1 MLERITDAH
10 LARRRHRLRPA
21 ALFSI
26 AAHVAAL
33 IALLAYAT
41 WRVDKI
47 QTIDTPVLLA
57 AGINLPAPEAA
68 SPEPAVK
75 PKPPGR
81 RRELGQPTKVSKEPE
96 SDDDETGGEQSD
108 APYTGLAAGCP
119 PGAECEASILDG
131 VTPPVC
137 GDGRVEGDEQCDDG
151 GRAAGDG
158 CSASC
163 RREAAIVSPG
173 LVEGRRIAGD
183 PQIAAPESVRRQ
195 MSQDHQGRAV
205 GTVKM
210 CLDRDGNVS
219 SLRVLRSTGYSQ
231 YDELLTSRMR
241 GWRYRP
247 YQLSSGAAVPVCT
260 AVTFVYLLRP

>member
-10 LARRRHRLRPA
+10 LARRRRRLRPA
-21 ALFSI
+21 ALLSI

-33 IALLAYAT
+33 YALLAYAT
-41 WRVDKI
+41 WRTDKL
-47 QTIDTPVLLA
+47 QTIEPPVLLA
-57 AGINLPAPEAA
+57 AGIDLPAPQPA
-68 SPEPAVK
+68 SEPVK
-75 PKPPGR
+75 PKRSGQKPV
-81 RRELGQPTKVSKEPE
+81 LGQPTRDPKEPE
-96 SDDDETGGEQSD
+96 PPGDETGGDDSPV
-108 APYTGLAAGCP
+108 PYTGITAGCP
-119 PGAECEASILDG
+119 PGARCPSSILD

-137 GDGRVEGDEQCDDG
+137 GDGRVEGGEQCDDG

-163 RREAAIVSPG
+163 RREQAIVPPG
-173 LVEGRRIAGD
+173 LVEGRRISGD

-195 MSQDHQGRAV
+195 MGLDRQGRAV

-210 CLDRDGNVS
+210 CLDRHGNVS

-231 YDELLTSRMR
+231 YDQLLTSRMR

-247 YQLSSGAAVPVCT
+247 YQLSDGSAVPVCT

>member
-10 LARRRHRLRPA
+10 LARRRRRLRPA
-21 ALFSI
+21 VLFSV
-26 AAHVAAL
+26 AAHGAAL
-33 IALLAYAT
+33 YALLAYAT
-41 WRVDKI
+41 WRVDKL
-47 QTIDTPVLLA
+47 QTAEPPVLLA
-57 AGINLPAPEAA
+57 AGISLPVPESA
-68 SPEPAVK
+68 SPEPA
-75 PKPPGR
+75 PKTERPGKR
-81 RRELGQPTKVSKEPE
+81 RVLGQPTKVSKEPE
-96 SDDDETGGEQSD
+96 SPDEQGGDSPG
-108 APYTGLAAGCP
+108 PYRGLATGCP
-119 PGAECEASILDG
+119 PGARCPSSILDG

-137 GDGRVEGDEQCDDG
+137 GDGRVEGAEQCDDG

-158 CSASC
+158 CSATC
-163 RREAAIVSPG
+163 RREEAIVPPS

-183 PQIAAPESVRRQ
+183 PQIGAPESVRRQ
-195 MSQDHQGRAV
+195 MGQDREERAL

-247 YQLSSGAAVPVCT
+247 YQLSNGTAVPVCT

>member
-10 LARRRHRLRPA
+10 LARRRRRLRPA

-26 AAHVAAL
+26 AAHLAAL
-33 IALLAYAT
+33 YALLAYAT
-41 WRVDKI
+41 WRMDKL
-47 QTIDTPVLLA
+47 QTIEPPVLLA
-57 AGINLPAPEAA
+57 AGINLPAPETA
-68 SPEPAVK
+68 SPEPAK
-75 PKPPGR
+75 SKRPGKQPA
-81 RRELGQPTKVSKEPE
+81 LVQPTRVTKEPE
-96 SDDDETGGEQSD
+96 SSDDETGGDDSPG
-108 APYTGLAAGCP
+108 PYTGLTAGCP
-119 PGAECEASILDG
+119 PGARCESSILD

-137 GDGRVEGDEQCDDG
+137 GDGRVERGEQCDDG

-163 RREAAIVSPG
+163 RREEAIVSPG

-195 MSQDHQGRAV
+195 MGLDREGRAV

-247 YQLSSGAAVPVCT
+247 YQLSNGTAVPVCT